1 MGVTTEV
8 SPVMF
13 AIQTHLWEKL
23 QVNTLTVQEFK
34 EVLLFSLNEES
45 CIMSLHLSAINGFND

>member
-13 AIQTHLWEKL
+13 AIQMHSWEKL

-34 EVLLFSLNEES
+34 EVLLFSLNEEL